1 MFELVKLGIR
11 QFHDW
16 IHAQIILVADFAGQ
30 EVPNKI
36 LQGQTSANRTKPGP
50 SFQL

>member
-1 MFELVKLGIR
+1 MIKLVKLEIR

-16 IHAQIILVADFAGQ
+16 IHAQIILEADFAGQ
-30 EVPNKI
+30 EVVNKI
-36 LQGQTSANRTKPGP
+36 LQGLTSANRTKPGP